1 MILRKKP
8 ERVQKQ
14 REKWEKMEKAREIV
28 ECWYKNEPGRE
39 KGKKK
44 KSKPNPKK

>member
-8 ERVQKQ
+8 DRILNQ
-14 REKWEKMEKAREIV
+14 RKKWGKMEKAGEIV
-28 ECWYKNEPGRE
+28 ECSYKNEPGRE
-39 KGKKK
+39 KGKT